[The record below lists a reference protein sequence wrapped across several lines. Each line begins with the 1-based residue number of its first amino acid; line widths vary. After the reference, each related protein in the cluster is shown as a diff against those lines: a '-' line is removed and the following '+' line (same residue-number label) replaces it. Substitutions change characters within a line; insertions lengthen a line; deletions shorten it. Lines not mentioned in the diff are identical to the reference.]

1 MTLDELMAL
10 PDITGGFRPEPHPTL
25 PNTVIPVWHGYS
37 GLLWHES
44 DDPLCIEDADGNK
57 WEVGRLKG
65 QWVRRCVHRAL
76 TMAEQAHRRR
86 LDEIDQER

>member
-37 GLLWHES
+37 GLL
-44 DDPLCIEDADGNK
+44 
-57 WEVGRLKG
+57 
-65 QWVRRCVHRAL
+65 
-76 TMAEQAHRRR
+76 
-86 LDEIDQER
+86 